1 MFLQKYFSTLIENID
16 EAVLAVDKDGR
27 LTIINKTAQQLLSI
41 SKENIGSYAPDVV
54 HGTKLTQILKTGEYN
69 SNKTLVVNGRRL
81 SENII
86 PLITNGTILGALSII
101 RQSTNHINTV
111 PIDNETYVDILDTIM
126 NTLNECIVLVNQ
138 NGIITMMSKAY
149 KNFLN
154 CSNPEGKKVVDIIE
168 NTRLHEVIKNGN
180 TEIGTIQEIKGNKM
194 IAMRVPIKKGNKIL
208 GAIGK
213 VMFKDISDFYTLSKK
228 LNNLQKEIEFYKN
241 ALKKEKKAK
250 YSIENIIGNSPKIK
264 KVKSL
269 ALRVAKTN
277 SNVLIT
283 GESGTG
289 KELVAHGIHNA
300 SNRYLASFIEINCAS
315 IPPELFESELF
326 GYEEGAF
333 TGAKKGGKKGKFEL
347 ADGGTIFLDEIG
359 DMPLYMQVK
368 LLKVIQDRE
377 IQKIGSVES
386 KKIDVRIISATNKNL
401 EKSIKS
407 GEFREDLYYRL
418 NVMRI
423 VLPPLR
429 DRKEDIPIL
438 ANSLKIKVANRLGIY
453 VEGMSKEV
461 VRCLMKYDWPGNVR
475 ELENIIERAVNM
487 LDSDLV
493 INLEH
498 LPSRLTAN
506 NFKKP
511 ISSAKEGYLKEII
524 QNMEKEIIADCLE
537 KNNWNK
543 NKTARILGISRVN
556 LYNKIKTYKLM

>member
-86 PLITNGTILGALSII
+86 PLITDGTILGALSII